1 MKACIHLLR
10 SLGFVIH
17 PEKSVLI
24 PSQTLEFLGFI
35 LNSASMTVSLT
46 EVKKIKIR
54 KDCQLLRENTQ
65 PTVRE
70 VASVIGLLVS
80 AFPAVQ
86 FGPLY
91 YRHLER
97 DKADSVKQNKG
108 NFDKHMTLSSS
119 ALKELEWWEQNIS
132 HSNKLIII
140 YIINCHTTVQII
152 LTD

>member
-1 MKACIHLLR
+1 M
-10 SLGFVIH
+10 
-17 PEKSVLI
+17 
-24 PSQTLEFLGFI
+24 
-35 LNSASMTVSLT
+35 T

-54 KDCQLLRENTQ
+54 KDCQLFRENTQ

-97 DKADSVKQNKG
+97 DKSEAVKQNKG
-108 NFDKHMTLSSS
+108 NFDKQMTLSSS
-119 ALKELEWWEQNIS
+119 ALQELEWWEQNIS
-132 HSNKLIII
+132 HSNKLI
-140 YIINCHTTVQII
+140 CHTQPDITIYTDASMSGWGAFDTYTKQKVGGSGSN
-152 LTD
+152 LTGKICTLIT